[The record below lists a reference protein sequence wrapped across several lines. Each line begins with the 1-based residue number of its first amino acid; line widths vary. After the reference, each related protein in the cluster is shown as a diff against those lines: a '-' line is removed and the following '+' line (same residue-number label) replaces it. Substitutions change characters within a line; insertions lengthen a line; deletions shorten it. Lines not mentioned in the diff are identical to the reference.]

1 MNAVHLGHRLITL
14 PGIGDFVLPFVIG
27 GAAQVGGLK
36 NSLERGKRELS
47 FNSLADSCS
56 KLRRVDSAAA
66 LRPEG
71 NRFLQMVDM
80 SGIKVRATLDSRLVF
95 VIFFRCSENKI
106 TLERGTS
113 SSHGDRTYCTYR

>member
-1 MNAVHLGHRLITL
+1 MFFNNRYTIDLFRKSIYLNAVHLGHRLITL

-80 SGIKVRATLDSRLVF
+80 SGIKVRATLDRRLVF
-95 VIFFRCSENKI
+95 VSKYV
-106 TLERGTS
+106 L
-113 SSHGDRTYCTYR
+113 